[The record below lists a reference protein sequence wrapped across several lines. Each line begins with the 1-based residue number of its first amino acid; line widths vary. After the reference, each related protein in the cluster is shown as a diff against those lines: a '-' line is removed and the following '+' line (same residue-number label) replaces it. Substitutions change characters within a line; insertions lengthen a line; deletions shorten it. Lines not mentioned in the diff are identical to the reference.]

1 MAEPVELTK
10 KIKELYNNELD
21 VVTYVGTGREGEPVY
36 MLSDVPLE
44 AMKSSFMGSPW
55 FLFVNVEDITH
66 SKLLQWPDRNF
77 FYIPDPD
84 LEIDPITG
92 KKPVSAPPDS
102 KQES

>member
-1 MAEPVELTK
+1 M
-10 KIKELYNNELD
+10 
-21 VVTYVGTGREGEPVY
+21 VTYVGTGREGEPVY

-102 KQES
+102 QQEG